1 MLTREYINWLE
12 KLPCNR
18 RARRRSRPVGQW
30 LDGWVPQPRE
40 HGFAE
45 QMQQSFIEIDAPDG
59 VLSRMKRLVGQS

>member
-1 MLTREYINWLE
+1 MLSSGYIDWLE

-18 RARRRSRPVGQW
+18 KVRRRSRPVGQW